1 LIVAHYNGVSLWGA
15 EEEPERLEWKGAHL
29 AVAAS
34 PDERFVGTA
43 TQDNSL
49 HVWRL
54 ADKTE
59 MRMAGYPAKIASLSW
74 SADSLWLGGSGVNGL
89 TAWPFDGDG
98 PEGREPRTFLDA
110 KEAVATRV
118 AFHPRAP
125 LIAGGFNDG
134 MLALVD
140 IERRR
145 AIKIPISKGVAIS
158 ALAWSPDG
166 SRLAAGAED
175 GRAAILSLPALGTSG
190 GTP

>member
-1 LIVAHYNGVSLWGA
+1 LWGDA
-15 EEEPERLEWKGAHL
+15 DEPDRFEWKGAHL
-29 AVAAS
+29 AIAAS
-34 PDERFVGTA
+34 PDQRFVGTA

-74 SADSLWLGGSGVNGL
+74 SCDSLWLAGSGVNGL

-98 PEGREPRTFLDA
+98 PEGREPRTFLDGKDA
-110 KEAVATRV
+110 LATRV
-118 AFHPRAP
+118 AFHPRAL

-134 MLALVD
+134 MLAVVD
-140 IERRR
+140 VERRR
-145 AIKIPISKGVAIS
+145 AIRIPISKGVAIS

-166 SRLAAGAED
+166 RHLAAGAED
-175 GRAAILSLPALGTSG
+175 GRAAILSLPAMG
-190 GTP
+190 PR